1 MKEGAWRE
9 TLRLDDDPSTAEQD
23 AVNDQLNAFNMACVG
38 RKDFQPLNYVLR
50 DADDS
55 IVAGI
60 LAFTWGG
67 GCEIRILWVRDDWR
81 RQGLGK
87 RLLSMVEREAA
98 ARGAG
103 VVLLDTFDFQAPEFY
118 PKYGYELV
126 GVVENYP
133 VGHRRFYYQKQLRD
147 TER

>member
-1 MKEGAWRE
+1 VVR
-9 TLRLDDDPSTAEQD
+9 AED
-23 AVNDQLNAFNMACVG
+23 G
-38 RKDFQPLNYVLR
+38 P
-50 DADDS
+50 
-55 IVAGI
+55 IVAGV
-60 LAFTWGG
+60 AGFTWGG
-67 GCEIRILWVRDDWR
+67 GCEIRSLWVHDAWR
-81 RQGLGK
+81 GNGLGK
-87 RLLSMVEREAA
+87 RLLSMAEREAA

-133 VGHRRFYYQKQLRD
+133 VGYRRFYYQKRLRD